1 MCYYTIVNIYAGR
14 APLSKIANMDNSDEN
29 DGSESGETPDSA
41 AQYIATITHEL
52 AKIARRNGLDALGY
66 ILEMAR
72 IEADQIAK
80 G

>member
-1 MCYYTIVNIYAGR
+1 MGM
-14 APLSKIANMDNSDEN
+14 APLSKKATMDNSDEN

-41 AQYIATITHEL
+41 AHYIATITNEL
-52 AKIARRNGLDALGY
+52 AKIARRNGLDSLSY